1 MFVRDP
7 IFNIDAKINSQHY
20 HFSQE
25 EVDGKFEVE
34 MKANLPYFPTTTVV
48 TKCKKILNNSDELLY
63 VNSQADIPYEFVN

>member
-1 MFVRDP
+1 M
-7 IFNIDAKINSQHY
+7 
-20 HFSQE
+20 
-25 EVDGKFEVE
+25 DGKFEVE